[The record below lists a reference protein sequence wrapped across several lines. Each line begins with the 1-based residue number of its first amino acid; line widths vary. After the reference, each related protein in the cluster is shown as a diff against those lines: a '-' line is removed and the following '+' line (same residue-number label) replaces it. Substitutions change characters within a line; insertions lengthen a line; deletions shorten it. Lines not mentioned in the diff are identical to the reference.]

1 MRKTRIVC
9 TLGPSTEDV
18 GVLSRL
24 LEAGM
29 NVARFNMAHGD
40 HDYHAD
46 MMGRLREAS
55 RRTGIPVAL
64 LIDIKGPEIRNGNG
78 R

>member
-1 MRKTRIVC
+1 
-9 TLGPSTEDV
+9 
-18 GVLSRL
+18 
-24 LEAGM
+24 
-29 NVARFNMAHGD
+29 MAHGD

-64 LIDIKGPEIRNGNG
+64 LIDIKGPEIRTGMVADGGNIELKPG
-78 R
+78 TEVMVASGSFPVHG